1 MRIRP
6 CIDLR
11 GGKVVQI
18 VGGTLR
24 DAGSDGDSGSGD
36 TAVVNF
42 ATERP
47 AAAYARRYRRD
58 GLPGGHVIALGPG
71 NEEAALSALRAF
83 PGGMHFGGGVTP
95 ENARAYLDAGA
106 SHVIVTSYVMREG
119 RVDADRLA
127 RMTRSVGPSRLVLDL
142 SCRRR
147 EDGQYYVVT
156 DRWQRFTD
164 VPVDAATLD
173 RLAAHCDEFLVH
185 AADVEGK
192 RQGVDLALVRLLADG
207 SPIPITYAGGVRSL
221 EDVEAVREQ
230 GAGRVDLT
238 VGSAL
243 SLFGGSL
250 PYRDLVGWQ
259 RRVSRGG

>member
-11 GGKVVQI
+11 DGKVVQI

-24 DAGSDGDSGSGD
+24 DSDGDGGGGGD
-36 TAVVNF
+36 AVVNF

-47 AAAYARRYRRD
+47 SAVYARRYRAD
-58 GLPGGHVIALGPG
+58 GLGGGHVIALGPG
-71 NEEAALSALRAF
+71 NEEAALCALRAF

-95 ENARAYLDAGA
+95 ENAGRYLDAGA
-106 SHVIVTSYVMREG
+106 SHVVVTSYVMREG
-119 RVDADRLA
+119 QIDADRLA
-127 RMTRSVGPSRLVLDL
+127 ALVRAVGRARLVLDL
-142 SCRRR
+142 SCRPR
-147 EDGQYYVVT
+147 GGAYHVVT

-164 VPVDAATLD
+164 VTVDAAALE
-173 RLAAHCDEFLVH
+173 RLSAHCAEFLVH

-192 RQGVDLALVRLLADG
+192 RAGVDLALVRLLAEG
-207 SPIPITYAGGVRSL
+207 SPIPVTYAGGVRSL
-221 EDVEAVREQ
+221 EDVEAVRRE

-259 RRVSRGG
+259 RREEGATSG